1 LSANGPRE
9 DVHVSSAE
17 RLYDAVRE
25 RILVGDLPP
34 GTKITEAALA
44 SAYGVNRAPI
54 REALLRLEERR
65 LIERVPFS
73 GTHVFDPSPEMIRE
87 LFEIR
92 TELEALAC
100 RRAARVVSVQQAAE
114 LEAFVRESEAQVS
127 SMDDAA
133 LMARI
138 ASMDVHL
145 KIAEVSGNRE
155 LQRILR
161 GDIWQYLRMNYR
173 MWNKSADLKRRGV
186 RDHIQICSAIC
197 AGDGELA
204 ELLMRR
210 HVANSQKSW
219 EAARAQSGVT
229 PVRHDAD
236 PMSRSPGLAVRRSS
250 GRSRRRP
257 VAANP
262 RPYGT
267 SRFISG

>member
-1 LSANGPRE
+1 VLL
-9 DVHVSSAE
+9 SSAK

-54 REALLRLEERR
+54 REALWRLEERR

-100 RRAARVVSVQQAAE
+100 RRAARVISVQQAAE
-114 LEAFVRESEAQVS
+114 LEAFIRHSAAQVG
-127 SMDDAA
+127 SMNDAA

-138 ASMDVHL
+138 PSMDVHL

-161 GDIWQYLRMNYR
+161 GDIWEYLRMNYR
-173 MWNKSADLKRRGV
+173 MRNKSADLRRRGV
-186 RDHIQICSAIC
+186 REHIQICSAIGD
-197 AGDGELA
+197 GDGELA
-204 ELLMRR
+204 ELFMRR
-210 HVANSQKSW
+210 HIANSQSSW
-219 EAARAQSGVT
+219 EAARAKSDVL
-229 PVRHDAD
+229 PVRA
-236 PMSRSPGLAVRRSS
+236 GVQ
-250 GRSRRRP
+250 
-257 VAANP
+257 AAKV
-262 RPYGT
+262 
-267 SRFISG
+267 